1 MEGDI
6 EKRISGVKNWLIL
19 NSGAVP
25 FVVAYVLRQMTQGSY
40 KRYPKNYPLS
50 FGGIRMTDG
59 GRRGQYFANQD
70 EYHASFLKLI
80 NDKNALEKIY
90 SDFETGEKKFKDFIK
105 LVEKNG
111 ETYLHK
117 NYGKFIRDYDAE
129 YIPGTMIDGVMVYG
143 ERFFNE
149 MRAKYPASE
158 KELRILTAPWGQT
171 FLNRYRQEL
180 LKIAIKYKPKKINS
194 AGELL
199 QNKEI
204 KSRIEKVRNNFH
216 WINNSYKNVF
226 ALPVSYFA
234 GQLWELLQ
242 DDKTDYAKELAGLK
256 SLVDGRKKECAHI
269 KRQAIFESRDFEK
282 LLWLAKI
289 AWLIDRRKECNLIAN
304 YYIGKHLEWLCK
316 KLGIVYEDAL
326 FLLPWELD
334 NIIAGKNK
342 INDFPVK
349 ERRVEGI
356 FALDIYG
363 NELFLTGD
371 EAKKLWSVIDRP
383 VAVSAARQIKGMVAF
398 KGKVRG
404 TVRVV
409 MDASNPGEFNQG
421 DILVTGMTRPD
432 FLGLMKK
439 TAAFVTDEG
448 GITCHAAI
456 VARELKIPCIVGTKV
471 ATKFLKNGD
480 RVEVDAEKGLVRL
493 I

>member
-1 MEGDI
+1 MISDL
-6 EKRISGVKNWLIL
+6 EKRIGGVKNWLIL

-25 FVVAYVLRQMTQGSY
+25 FVVAYVLRQMIQCSY

-59 GRRGQYFANQD
+59 GRRGQYFADQD
-70 EYHASFLKLI
+70 EYRVSFLKLI
-80 NDKNALEKIY
+80 SNKNALKKIC
-90 SDFETGEKKFKDFIK
+90 SDFETGEKNFNDFIK

-117 NYGKFIRDYDAE
+117 NYDKFIREYDAE

-149 MRAKYPASE
+149 MCAKYPAGE
-158 KELRILTAPWGQT
+158 KELFILTAPWGQT

-180 LKIAIKYKPKKINS
+180 LKIAIKYKQLKLKS

-204 KSRIEKVRNNFH
+204 KSRIEKVRKNFH
-216 WINNSYKNVF
+216 WINNSYKNVS

-242 DDKTDYAKELAGLK
+242 DDKTDHAKELAELK
-256 SLVDGRKKECAHI
+256 SLVDSRKKECARI
-269 KRQAIFESRDFEK
+269 KKQATFEPDDFEK

-289 AWLIDRRKECNLIAN
+289 AWLIDRRKECNLVAN
-304 YYIGKHLEWLCK
+304 YYIGKHLEWSCK
-316 KLGIVYEDAL
+316 NLGIAYEDAL

-334 NIIAGKNK
+334 KIIAGKNK
-342 INDFPVK
+342 ITDFPVK

-356 FALDIYG
+356 FAMDIYG

-383 VAVSAARQIKGMVAF
+383 VVACDARQIKGMVAY

-456 VARELKIPCIVGTKV
+456 IARELKIPCIVGTKIG
-471 ATKFLKNGD
+471 TKILKNGD
-480 RVEVDAEKGLVRL
+480 KVEVDAEKGLVRL